1 MDERSVDDLSSEYIQ
16 IRAARERAQK
26 DWEAQDK
33 IYDEKLTALENQLLD
48 ILNRTNTDS
57 MSTAGAVVMRRVSK
71 SYSTTNWDALYD
83 LIARHKAFAVLH
95 KRIHSTNMRQFLE
108 EHPDEYPA
116 GLNVDS
122 RYAVTVRRKQV
133 D

>member
-1 MDERSVDDLSSEYIQ
+1 MDERSVDELSSEYIQ
-16 IRAARERAQK
+16 IRAARERKQK
-26 DWEAQDK
+26 DWEVEDK
-33 IYDEKLTALENQLLD
+33 ALEQKLLALEGQLLD
-48 ILNRTNTDS
+48 IMNRTNADS

-71 SYSTTNWDALYD
+71 TYSTSNWDALYD
-83 LIARHKAFAVLH
+83 LVARHKAFGILH
-95 KRIHSTNMRQFLE
+95 KRIHSTNLRQFLE

-133 D
+133 E

>member
-1 MDERSVDDLSSEYIQ
+1 LD
-16 IRAARERAQK
+16 
-26 DWEAQDK
+26 
-33 IYDEKLTALENQLLD
+33 ALEAQLLD
-48 ILNRTNTDS
+48 IMNRTNTDS

-83 LIARHKAFAVLH
+83 VVSRHKAFALLH
-95 KRIHSTNMRQFLE
+95 KRIHNTNMRQFLE

>member
-16 IRAARERAQK
+16 VRAARERVQK

-33 IYDEKLTALENQLLD
+33 VFETKLQELEHQLLD
-48 ILNRTNTDS
+48 IMNRTNTDS
-57 MSTAGAVVMRRVSK
+57 MGTANAVVMRRVSK
-71 SYSTTNWDALYD
+71 RYSTSNWDALYG
-83 LIARHKAFAVLH
+83 LIAQHKAFALLE

-108 EHPDEYPA
+108 EHPDEFPA

-122 RYAVTVRRKQV
+122 RYAITVRRKQAE
-133 D
+133 

>member
-16 IRAARERAQK
+16 VRTARERAQK

-33 IYDEKLTALENQLLD
+33 VFEEKLDALEAQLLD
-48 ILNRTNTDS
+48 IMNRTNTDS

-83 LIARHKAFAVLH
+83 MVARHKAYALLH
-95 KRIHSTNMRQFLE
+95 KRIHNTNLRQFLE

>member
-16 IRAARERAQK
+16 VRAARERAQK

-33 IYDEKLTALENQLLD
+33 VFEEKMAALEIQLLD
-48 ILNRTNTDS
+48 IMNRTNTDS

-71 SYSTTNWDALYD
+71 SYSTTNWDSLYD
-83 LIARHKAFAVLH
+83 MVARHRAFALLH
-95 KRIHSTNMRQFLE
+95 KRIHNTNMRQFLE

-122 RYAVTVRRKQV
+122 RYAVTVRRKQA

>member
-26 DWEAQDK
+26 DWEAKDK
-33 IYDEKLTALENQLLD
+33 DFEEKLTALENQLLD